1 VKGYE
6 KENLANK
13 FREKRHTC
21 MQLSS
26 FPFQAPGHK
35 MGSIYPFRPVTLI
48 VLINVKDIYIYI
60 YIWIY
65 RKAVSKCRSVLLHDT
80 QVRTSAAAILFCPC
94 TAQNDAEHKRFCDHT
109 NMISRGR

>member
-60 YIWIY
+60 YGYIGRQY
-65 RKAVSKCRSVLLHDT
+65 
-80 QVRTSAAAILFCPC
+80 
-94 TAQNDAEHKRFCDHT
+94 QNADQCYYMTLR
-109 NMISRGR
+109 